1 MYLLLLVGFI
11 VLGVAEDTCTTGGCD
26 IVEDDIE
33 MEYRYLGRSGL
44 SVSALG
50 YGNMNT
56 FEQVGVEASLEIV
69 KYLVDKGVNFFDTS
83 EAYGDGVAETV
94 LGEVIAIGIERKYWK
109 RSDLVISTK
118 VYFGF
123 SNLLFPNVIGLSRKH
138 IIEGVTDSL
147 DRLKLT
153 YVDVVFC
160 HRSDLHTPIE
170 ETVRA
175 MNWLIDQGKVFYW
188 GTSEWSLEEILEA
201 RHVADRLGLI
211 GPIVEQPEY
220 SVLNRYRFEREYSI
234 LYDTTGLGTT
244 VWGALAGGVL
254 SGKYNDGIPED
265 SRMKLYPFFKVML
278 DDKNFPSYKGGFDY
292 MVETTRALGKLA
304 DDLGCT
310 TSQLAYAWVLKNPRT
325 STLLMGGKLKY
336 LKENIGALKV
346 VEKLTPDVLEK
357 IDSIVGNVP
366 VPRID
371 IRGWT
376 TTMKSSS
383 KNLFKT
389 DQDEG
394 HK

>member
-1 MYLLLLVGFI
+1 
-11 VLGVAEDTCTTGGCD
+11 
-26 IVEDDIE
+26 
-33 MEYRYLGRSGL
+33 
-44 SVSALG
+44 
-50 YGNMNT
+50 
-56 FEQVGVEASLEIV
+56 
-69 KYLVDKGVNFFDTS
+69 
-83 EAYGDGVAETV
+83 
-94 LGEVIAIGIERKYWK
+94 VIAIGIERKYWK

-123 SNLLFPNVIGLSRKH
+123 SDLLFPNVIGLSRKH

-265 SRMKLYPFFKVML
+265 SRMKLYPFF
-278 DDKNFPSYKGGFDY
+278 
-292 MVETTRALGKLA
+292 
-304 DDLGCT
+304 
-310 TSQLAYAWVLKNPRT
+310 
-325 STLLMGGKLKY
+325 
-336 LKENIGALKV
+336 
-346 VEKLTPDVLEK
+346 
-357 IDSIVGNVP
+357 
-366 VPRID
+366 
-371 IRGWT
+371 
-376 TTMKSSS
+376 
-383 KNLFKT
+383 
-389 DQDEG
+389 
-394 HK
+394 